1 MRIVIEMYD
10 FHFAVDYEMID
21 TRVETQVHVVRIDE
35 AELCEDLEIAWG
47 YVLDTFGYEE
57 MEFTNSIS
65 VRRLGVVMH

>member
-1 MRIVIEMYD
+1 MYD